1 MEEALRATSA
11 DTLKRITESLAKEE
25 EKKRQKRVDDVRDD
39 RDVDDDDDA
48 VRRRQ
53 VRAAERNDRRATTPD
68 EEASMSTSSMS
79 PTPQHFNAK
88 VTKATNDGSERGSSP
103 RGKFML

>member
-11 DTLKRITESLAKEE
+11 ETLKRITESLAKEE
-25 EKKRQKRVDDVRDD
+25 EKKRQKRVDEDVRGD
-39 RDVDDDDDA
+39 RDEDDDDA

-68 EEASMSTSSMS
+68 EEASMSASSMS

-88 VTKATNDGSERGSSP
+88 VTKTTNDGSERGSSP